1 MARSSFDTETGV
13 MDGMRIALWSLGGIV
28 ALSALLRL
36 MALRRNE
43 AVAEWQA
50 KAEAERKNKKPN

>member
-1 MARSSFDTETGV
+1 
-13 MDGMRIALWSLGGIV
+13 MDGLRIALWSIGGVV

-43 AVAEWQA
+43 AVAEWQS